1 MEHPRRFSKKG
12 PRPAAAIADLSTTG
26 AAGRVYAG
34 IDIRRGR
41 FGFFCGHKATKRP
54 PYQTEWPVDL
64 RGPYGPSVYPS
75 RPDISG
81 RKRSGPRFPLP
92 CPAGAHTVPAVA
104 LSGGRRDP
112 LVPDGGGAV
121 QGAQITE
128 GHIVVLAHGNILLL
142 VGFQRVR
149 RRTGPMCPFPDEKNR
164 MLRHPV
170 SMI

>member
-12 PRPAAAIADLSTTG
+12 SRPAAAIADLSTTG

-54 PYQTEWPVDL
+54 PYHTEWPVDL

-75 RPDISG
+75 RPDIPG
-81 RKRSGPRFPLP
+81 RNGPGPRFPRP

-104 LSGGRRDP
+104 PSDGRRDP
-112 LVPDGGGAV
+112 LVPDGGNLPDGGGAV

-142 VGFQRVR
+142 LGFR
-149 RRTGPMCPFPDEKNR
+149 E
-164 MLRHPV
+164 
-170 SMI
+170 

>member
-12 PRPAAAIADLSTTG
+12 SRPAAAIADLSTTG

-128 GHIVVLAHGNILLL
+128 GHNVVLALGNILLL